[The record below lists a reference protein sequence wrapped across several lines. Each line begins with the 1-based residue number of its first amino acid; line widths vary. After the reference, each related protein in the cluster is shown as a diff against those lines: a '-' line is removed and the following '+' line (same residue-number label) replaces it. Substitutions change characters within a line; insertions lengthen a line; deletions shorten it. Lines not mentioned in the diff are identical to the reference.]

1 MVMKPQRFTLPPSAE
16 DIEAIAEEALRALPR
31 QFLEQMRNTAIQV
44 EDFADDDTLR
54 DMGIENPFDL
64 TGLYHGVPLT
74 RQSVSSLQA
83 MPEMIYLYRQPILA
97 EWCETGEDLTRLVR
111 HVLIHEIGHHFGYS
125 DEELEAIDAA
135 ADEEK

>member
-1 MVMKPQRFTLPPSAE
+1 MKPHRFTLPPSAE
-16 DIEAIAEEALRALPR
+16 DIEAIAEDALRALPR
-31 QFLEQMRNTAIQV
+31 QFLEQIRNTAIQV
-44 EDFADDDTLR
+44 EDFADDETLR

-135 ADEEK
+135 ADEES

>member
-1 MVMKPQRFTLPPSAE
+1 MKPYRFTLPPSAE

-44 EDFADDDTLR
+44 EDFADDETLR
-54 DMGIENPFDL
+54 EMGIENPFDL

-74 RQSVSSLQA
+74 HQSVSSLQA
-83 MPEMIYLYRQPILA
+83 VPEMIYLYRQPILA

-111 HVLIHEIGHHFGYS
+111 HVLIHELGHHFGYS
-125 DEELEAIDAA
+125 DEELEAIDAGGG
-135 ADEEK
+135 